1 MQLLLLQQQ
10 GKDLS
15 AVRRT
20 GAGRNGGAGAVPDS
34 ATGLWR
40 NPAPIPAPF
49 ARKSHRRHIRRSEL
63 DSATSQEYR

>member
-20 GAGRNGGAGAVPDS
+20 GAGRNRGAGAVPDS

-40 NPAPIPAPF
+40 NPAPVAAPF

-63 DSATSQEYR
+63 DSATSEEYR